1 MNHLI
6 QNSKNFPST
15 ELLME
20 LLLLLLLWNHPRK
33 VFLSHTSALF
43 PTVAAPENSCCECY
57 GALGARGVQLFKTGL
72 TKVLLG

>member
-6 QNSKNFPST
+6 QNSKNLPST

-20 LLLLLLLWNHPRK
+20 LLLWNHPRK